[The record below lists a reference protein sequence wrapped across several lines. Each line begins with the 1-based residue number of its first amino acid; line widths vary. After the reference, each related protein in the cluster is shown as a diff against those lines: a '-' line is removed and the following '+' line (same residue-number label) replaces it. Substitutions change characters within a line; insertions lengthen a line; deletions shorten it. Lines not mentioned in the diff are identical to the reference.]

1 MHTPVGFLIFN
12 RPDHTRRV
20 FAEIAKAKPPKL
32 FIIADG
38 PRVAV
43 AGEAERCAAARAVVE
58 RIDWDC
64 DVKGNYSDENLGC
77 KKRVASGL
85 TWIFDQVEEAIVLE
99 DDTLP
104 DPTFFRFC
112 EELLEKYRSDERI
125 MHISGN
131 NYQFGRRVDSHS
143 YYFSRYDH
151 IWGWASWRRAW
162 RAYDGDMKLWPELR
176 DSSWLLDIL
185 DDQFGRRVDSHSY
198 YFSRYD
204 HIWGWASWRRAW
216 RAYDGDMKLWPEL
229 RDSSWLLDIL
239 DDQDEA
245 RWWHECFDRVYAG
258 QIDTWDAQWLFAIW
272 RLRGVAVTPNLN
284 LVSNIGFGRASTHT
298 HVAHPLSKLKRAPMT
313 FPLRHPPSMS
323 CDDAADRFAFQ
334 VACNAIV
341 PGRGG
346 RSITARRWRLSSG
359 GLVGRRVKEARRLA
373 AAAARITKNAG
384 RKLLGRS
391 DYNRWSNT
399 ENLESWWGARTEKIV
414 GFIRPGARVVEF
426 GAGSRHLEKLLDK
439 SCVYFASD
447 LVNRGS
453 GTIVCDLNKR
463 PLPDLTE
470 LSADVAVFSG
480 VLEYIRDLD
489 SLVAWL
495 AGQISACV
503 ASYECVT
510 PPATFFGALR
520 RRIRRLYYGYMNHYS
535 EAELLAVFARAGL
548 VCAETT
554 VWENQRIF
562 FFVAREQAQRA
573 PGS

>member
-12 RPDHTRRV
+12 RPNHTRRV

-131 NYQFGRRVDSHS
+131 NY
-143 YYFSRYDH
+143 
-151 IWGWASWRRAW
+151 
-162 RAYDGDMKLWPELR
+162 
-176 DSSWLLDIL
+176 
-185 DDQFGRRVDSHSY
+185 QFGRRVDSHSY

-510 PPATFFGALR
+510 PPATFLGALR
-520 RRIRRLYYGYMNHYS
+520 RRIRRIYYGYMNHYS

-573 PGS
+573 AVGGVR